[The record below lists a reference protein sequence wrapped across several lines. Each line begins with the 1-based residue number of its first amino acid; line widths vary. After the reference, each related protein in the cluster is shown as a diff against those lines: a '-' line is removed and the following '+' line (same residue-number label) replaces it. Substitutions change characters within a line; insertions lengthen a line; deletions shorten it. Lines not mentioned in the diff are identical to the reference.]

1 MRVAFYCVNNEQV
14 WQQITT
20 RAKVDPMVYAAIQ
33 YPKFVQG
40 PQHGILSEIMMRLA
54 TEQNLRYLISMPPRH
69 SKSFCISQV
78 LPAWYLG
85 LHPDRRVIGASYSGG
100 LASEFGTEVRRL
112 MSSPE
117 HRAVFGP
124 EGCASGR
131 GVSGTN
137 FGTAT
142 VGGGYR
148 GVGTGG
154 SLTGKGADLLIWD
167 DPVKSK
173 AEANSRTM
181 RKKLQE
187 FFGATFF
194 TRQAPGANV
203 CVMATRW
210 RDDDILSYIE
220 TEFADQGW
228 IVINIPAVCEDE
240 ADGTN
245 RQIGEALW
253 PAFFPLVRLA
263 EIQTVLK
270 GDWWALYQ
278 GRPLSSAGGILKA
291 SDLRI
296 IEQISK
302 PELLNR
308 FASWDLG
315 VTAQTTSD
323 YSVGTAW
330 HVLRYESAIEM
341 PRYVRGQWDFVQLCE
356 QIALFSEHVDYTVLE
371 HCHSGLNLQS
381 QLLKDKAEAHEKEAK
396 LQSALENMSRDT
408 EEHLKT
414 SNLLHLA
421 RMQRRLKVELFQPR
435 SFGSKYDRF
444 QKSLTHWKSGDVRL
458 VRQSTTDWSVC
469 VDELIKFGVT
479 PNDDFCDSAVQAVLH
494 AEVQKH
500 FEMRR
505 KMLENARAR
514 IISKPRN
521 TKSII
526 H

>member
-1 MRVAFYCVNNEQV
+1 
-14 WQQITT
+14 
-20 RAKVDPMVYAAIQ
+20 MVYAALQ
-33 YPKFVQG
+33 YSKFCQG
-40 PQHGILSEIMMRLA
+40 PQHEILSEIMVRLA

-69 SKSFCISQV
+69 SKSFCISQL

-112 MSSPE
+112 MSTPE
-117 HRAVFGP
+117 HRAVFGA

-131 GVSGTN
+131 GVSGTS

-142 VGGGYR
+142 IGGGYR

-173 AEANSRTM
+173 AEANSPAI

-220 TEFADQGW
+220 NEFADQGW
-228 IVINIPAVCEDE
+228 IVINIPAVCENE
-240 ADGTN
+240 NDGTN
-245 RQIGEALW
+245 RSVGDALW
-253 PAFFPLVRLA
+253 PEFFPLQRLD
-263 EIQTVLK
+263 EIKTVLK
-270 GDWWALYQ
+270 NDWWALYQ
-278 GRPLSSAGGILKA
+278 GRPLSAAGGILKS

-296 IEQISK
+296 IELQTETLQSS
-302 PELLNR
+302 

-315 VTAQTTSD
+315 VTASSTAD

-330 HVLRYESAIEM
+330 NVCGSAIEM
-341 PRYVRGQWDFVQLCE
+341 TTYRRGQWDFVQLCE
-356 QIALFSEHVDYTVLE
+356 QIALFSQHVDYTVLE

-381 QLLKDKAEAHEKEAK
+381 QLLKDKAAASADCASLEWKM
-396 LQSALENMSRDT
+396 LQTPCDT
-408 EEHLKT
+408 LAWAELCE
-414 SNLLHLA
+414 LLHLA
-421 RMQRRLKVELFQPR
+421 QMRLRLKIELFQPR
-435 SFGSKYDRF
+435 SYGSKYERF
-444 QKSLTHWKSGDVRL
+444 QKSLTHWKSGAVQL
-458 VRQSTTDWSVC
+458 VRQTANDWPAC

-479 PNDDFCDSAVQAVLH
+479 ANDDFCDSAVQAVLH
-494 AEVQKH
+494 AEAKFH
-500 FEMRR
+500 FESRPPQTFTQNRISR
-505 KMLENARAR
+505 KSRKSSIQAQQSML
-514 IISKPRN
+514 
-521 TKSII
+521 
-526 H
+526 